1 MRLYPAILSLS
12 LSLVLA
18 FAAAVP
24 AAAAEGAVLD
34 YRLRLRTGDEAAPAV
49 TTDLGF
55 RLETL
60 PPLVTRNRVKLPRLG
75 GWRIGPPPS
84 GAAPP
89 PAMLMRILGL
99 CYFSG
104 PTEQAVPLDH
114 SLTLGGRRCRL
125 WQVPPPPGVAAY
137 VYLAEV
143 APHLLALA
151 YLSAVPPGGDPR
163 SVEVHLTGLSLGPR
177 TAPAEEGTAL
187 LKTLRR
193 WAQPGLRPDPAAGD
207 DPAAM
212 ATEEV
217 P

>member
-1 MRLYPAILSLS
+1 MRLYPTFLALA
-12 LSLVLA
+12 LA
-18 FAAAVP
+18 FAAP
-24 AAAAEGAVLD
+24 FAAAAPEGAVLD
-34 YRLRLRTGDEAAPAV
+34 YRLRVRTGDAAAPV
-49 TTDLGF
+49 DLAF

-60 PPLVTRNRVKLPRLG
+60 PALVTRNRLQQPRMG
-75 GWRIGPPPS
+75 GWRIGPAPS
-84 GAAPP
+84 GAAPS
-89 PAMLMRILGL
+89 PAMLVRILGL

-104 PTEQAVPLDH
+104 PGEQAVPLAQ

-137 VYLAEV
+137 IYLAEV

-187 LKTLRR
+187 LKTLRH
-193 WAQPGLRPDPAAGD
+193 WAAPGPRPVPAVAD

>member
-1 MRLYPAILSLS
+1 
-12 LSLVLA
+12 
-18 FAAAVP
+18 
-24 AAAAEGAVLD
+24 VLD
-34 YRLRLRTGDEAAPAV
+34 YRLRVRTGDEAVPEELA
-49 TTDLGF
+49 F

-60 PPLVTRNRVKLPRLG
+60 PALVTRNRVKQPRMG
-75 GWRIGPPPS
+75 GWRIGPAPS
-84 GAAPP
+84 GTAPS
-89 PAMLMRILGL
+89 PAMLVRILGL

-104 PTEQAVPLDH
+104 PGERAVPLAQ

-137 VYLAEV
+137 IYLAEV

-163 SVEVHLTGLSLGPR
+163 SVELHLTGLSLGPR

-187 LKTLRR
+187 LKTLHR
-193 WAQPGLRPDPAAGD
+193 WAAPRPVLAVDG